1 MSVWT
6 RFRDVMKAN
15 VNSLL
20 ERSNNP
26 EKEVQTYLSSMN
38 SDLGQLKAETAA
50 VLAEQ
55 SRTQRALNESSAEI
69 AKLQRY
75 AEKSVQAGE
84 EQNALQFLQKKASLA
99 AAHADL
105 QAAHERA
112 SAKADTMKL
121 MQDKLTQD
129 FAQLEA
135 RYTELK
141 SKMAQA
147 NAQQQANAYHS
158 SANSTEQA
166 LQAMENKAAMALNE
180 AEALAEL
187 RGGSQEEDLDVLIA
201 RLEKGMNAQPDLSSS
216 QATPE
221 QELSLLKQQNTSS
234 Q

>member
-20 ERSNNP
+20 ERSSDP
-26 EKEVQTYLSSMN
+26 ERDVQTYIRNMN
-38 SDLGQLKAETAA
+38 SDLGQIKAETAA

-69 AKLQRY
+69 IKLQRY
-75 AEKSVQAGE
+75 AEKSVQTGE
-84 EQNALQFLQKKASLA
+84 EQNALQFLQKKAALTA
-99 AAHADL
+99 KHAEL

-112 SAKADTMKL
+112 AAKADTMKL
-121 MQDKLTQD
+121 MQDKLVSDLARLQ
-129 FAQLEA
+129 E
-135 RYTELK
+135 RYTELQ
-141 SKMAQA
+141 SRMAQA
-147 NAQQQANAYHS
+147 DSLQQHNEQQNAAR
-158 SANSTEQA
+158 SAEES

-187 RGGSQEEDLDVLIA
+187 RGGKQEEDLDVLIA
-201 RLEKGMNAQPDLSSS
+201 RLEKGMSSQPDANN
-216 QATPE
+216 QAPAPE
-221 QELSLLKQQNTSS
+221 QELASLKQQNASS

>member
-26 EKEVQTYLSSMN
+26 EKDVQTYLSSMN
-38 SDLGQLKAETAA
+38 SDLGQIKAETAA

-75 AEKSVQAGE
+75 AEKSVQNGE
-84 EQNALQFLQKKASLA
+84 EQNALQFLQKKASLT

-121 MQDKLTQD
+121 MQDKLMHD
-129 FAQLEA
+129 LAQLEA

-147 NAQQQANAYHS
+147 NAQQQASHLG
-158 SANSTEQA
+158 SASSTEQA
-166 LQAMENKAAMALNE
+166 LQAMEHKAAMALNE

-187 RGGSQEEDLDVLIA
+187 RGASQEEDLDVLIA
-201 RLEKGMNAQPDLSSS
+201 RLEKGMNAQPDPASS

-221 QELSLLKQQNTSS
+221 QELASLKQQNASS